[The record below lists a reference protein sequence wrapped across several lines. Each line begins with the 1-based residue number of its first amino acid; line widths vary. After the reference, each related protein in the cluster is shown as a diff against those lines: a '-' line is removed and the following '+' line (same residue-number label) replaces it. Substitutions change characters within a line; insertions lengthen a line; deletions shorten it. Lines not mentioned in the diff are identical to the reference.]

1 MERESLI
8 HQASGPEHGTASLVP
23 ARPNENVP
31 RDRVYVDPQTGQ
43 VYDGRR
49 GHKLADVPDGA
60 VELPVT
66 TWYR

>member
-1 MERESLI
+1 MERGSLI
-8 HQASGPEHGTASLVP
+8 HQASGPEHGTSLV
-23 ARPNENVP
+23 AAKSDENIP

-49 GHKLADVPDGA
+49 GYKLADVPDGA

-66 TWYR
+66 TWYK

>member
-1 MERESLI
+1 MERGSII
-8 HQASGPEHGTASLVP
+8 HQASGPEHGTSLVM
-23 ARPNENVP
+23 ARSDENIP

-49 GHKLADVPDGA
+49 GQKLADVPDGA